1 MVKENE
7 DKKCECGP
15 DCKCGCGC
23 SCGCKCKKGALKIL
37 ALVLV
42 FLAGMGFDSLLHG
55 CFRCPSKRMAPMHHG
70 MTMPAKAVDTN
81 VIIITPDGEVQ
92 YGHKKHHDKKF
103 RAMKPE
109 MNAEKAP
116 AVETEAKEVVAEV
129 VEETAPQA
137 PVAE

>member
-23 SCGCKCKKGALKIL
+23 SCGCKKKKGALKIL

-55 CFRCPSKRMAPMHHG
+55 CLRCPSKKMAPMHHG

-92 YGHKKHHDKKF
+92 YGHKKHHGKKF
-103 RAMKPE
+103 HGMKPK
-109 MNAEKAP
+109 MNAENAP
-116 AVETEAKEVVAEV
+116 VVKTEAKESVAKV
-129 VEETAPQA
+129 DEETAAKA
-137 PVAE
+137 PVVE